1 MPQCTAK
8 AKSTGQRCGRDAV
21 TGYNVC
27 YVHGANPKNRGGGQ
41 IKHGLYAKAPGE
53 KLKEAIVASEGLQ
66 GLEPELELMRSRLA
80 LFLQTMEGD
89 TDMILG
95 METMEAL
102 SRVVGR
108 IESLVKSIQGLKRL
122 AEAGKPEGVI
132 VIVEGMGT
140 IVREFVPQSKWQEAL
155 ASLERI
161 VHGAADD
168 TGT

>member
-1 MPQCTAK
+1 MAQCTAK
-8 AKSTGQRCGRDAV
+8 AKRTGERCQMHAV
-21 TGYNVC
+21 HGYTVC
-27 YVHGANPKNRGGGQ
+27 RVHGANPKNHGGGK

-89 TDMILG
+89 TDMVLG

-108 IESLVKSIQGLKRL
+108 IESLVKSIQGLKLL
-122 AEAGKPEGVI
+122 AEAGKPEGVV
-132 VIVEGMGT
+132 VIVDGMAT

-161 VHGAADD
+161 VHGAADNA
-168 TGT
+168 GT